1 MWAND
6 LKGLER
12 TWKDL
17 KGPERTHGFSAGCW
31 GCFCLTLKGQHTQG
45 RLIRAIWFKMIAWN
59 EHATRVMSN
68 WITLPQNDGFTKTY
82 LPSEPMSN
90 ASAGR
95 SKSQGLLCDTLYS
108 QHSPD
113 KLPRANCSPLLQ
125 PLGQNTFM
133 ICPPKVAHLVET
145 VSLGS
150 KSFQTGVTLGA
161 ACTRH
166 FFCRCNLAELRTYIR
181 GQVVERSY

>member
-1 MWAND
+1 MNTPYKSYGKLNNVATKW
-6 LKGLER
+6 
-12 TWKDL
+12 
-17 KGPERTHGFSAGCW
+17 
-31 GCFCLTLKGQHTQG
+31 
-45 RLIRAIWFKMIAWN
+45 WF
-59 EHATRVMSN
+59 H
-68 WITLPQNDGFTKTY
+68 KTY

-113 KLPRANCSPLLQ
+113 KLPRANCSPLLRA
-125 PLGQNTFM
+125 LGQNTFM

-150 KSFQTGVTLGA
+150 NSFQTGVTLGGAWWRA
-161 ACTRH
+161 A
-166 FFCRCNLAELRTYIR
+166 FLLPMQSYWAENLHHGTGGRKILLARILSWLNPVAKAISLISR
-181 GQVVERSY
+181 